1 MKIGF
6 ALTGSFCTVSKA
18 LIALEGITAL
28 GTVVPIISESIAK
41 TDTRFGRAADTV
53 NRLTELSGRE
63 PITTIKDAEPLGP
76 REPLDLLI
84 ICPCT
89 GNTLAKLA
97 CGITDGAVT
106 MAAKAHLRCDR
117 PLVIALASNDAL
129 SQNLKNV
136 ATLLQRK
143 GVYFVPFGQDDPFGK
158 PHSLISEL
166 SLLPDTVSAALEGKQ
181 LQPLLSKN

>member
-18 LIALEGITAL
+18 ITALEGITSL
-28 GTVVPIISESIAK
+28 GSTVPIISESIAK
-41 TDTRFGRAADTV
+41 TDTRFGKAADTV
-53 NRLTELSGRE
+53 KKLTELCAHE
-63 PITTIKDAEPLGP
+63 PITTVKDAEPLGP

-84 ICPCT
+84 ICPCS

-117 PLVIALASNDAL
+117 PLIIALASNDAL

-136 ATLLQRK
+136 AVMLQRK
-143 GVYFVPFGQDDPFGK
+143 SVYFVPFGQDDPYGK
-158 PHSLISEL
+158 PHSLISDL
-166 SLLPDTVSAALEGKQ
+166 SLLSDTVAAALEGKQ
-181 LQPLLSKN
+181 LQPLLLRN

>member
-6 ALTGSFCTVSKA
+6 ALTGSFCTIPNA
-18 LIALEGITAL
+18 LSALESMTNL
-28 GTVVPIISESIAK
+28 GSFVPIISENVAT
-41 TDTRFGRAADTV
+41 TDTRFGKAEDTV
-53 NRLTELSGRE
+53 KRLTELCGSA
-63 PITTIKDAEPLGP
+63 PITTVKDAEPLGP
-76 REPLDLLI
+76 RTPLDLLI

-97 CGITDGAVT
+97 NGITDGAVT

-136 ATLLQRK
+136 ATMLQRK
-143 GVYFVPFGQDDPFGK
+143 SVYFVPFGQDDPHGK
-158 PHSLISEL
+158 PHSLISDL
-166 SLLPDTVSAALEGKQ
+166 SLLMPTIKSALDGEQ
-181 LQPLLSKN
+181 IQPLLLRK

>member
-1 MKIGF
+1 
-6 ALTGSFCTVSKA
+6 
-18 LIALEGITAL
+18 
-28 GTVVPIISESIAK
+28 
-41 TDTRFGRAADTV
+41 
-53 NRLTELSGRE
+53 
-63 PITTIKDAEPLGP
+63 
-76 REPLDLLI
+76 
-84 ICPCT
+84 
-89 GNTLAKLA
+89 
-97 CGITDGAVT
+97 
-106 MAAKAHLRCDR
+106 MAAKAHMRCDR

-136 ATLLQRK
+136 ATLIQRK